1 MGDRPIGRMGN
12 IMMQSKIISCAGALA
27 LAVLVFCAPN
37 GWSQTLQVIYNFGG
51 PGNGSSLPPAN
62 PYAGI
67 VFDGQGNLYGTTEN
81 GGLVYTP
88 CNGCGTVYELSP
100 NGSGGWNES
109 TLYAFEPFSDGGLP
123 TAPVVLD
130 RFANIYG
137 MTNCPQ
143 DCFYGGGGEVFKL
156 AHGSW
161 TISDLYSA
169 WEYSGCTPGYDYGT
183 GGMVLCSV
191 AFDHSSHLYGS
202 TVIGGNM
209 GSDCNKGC
217 GQVFV
222 LGQISVLSWYYIV
235 VHDFADAGSD
245 GRFPQGLLNF
255 DADNNIYG
263 TTGAGGSANHGTVYM
278 LTPNRD
284 REGWSETLLYSFQG
298 GTSDGANP
306 IAGVVLD
313 AAGNVYGTTSEG
325 GSAGLGTVYMLTPSN
340 GAWTETLLYS
350 FQGGGDASTPNS
362 SLSFDAAGNLY
373 GTAGGG
379 ADNQGTIFKLT
390 PSGGHWTESVVH
402 TFTGGADGGQ
412 PFGGVTIDSSG
423 NLYGTAS
430 IGGTYGQT
438 GGVAFE
444 ITP

>member
-1 MGDRPIGRMGN
+1 MGN

-156 AHGSW
+156 AHGPW

-298 GTSDGANP
+298 G
-306 IAGVVLD
+306 
-313 AAGNVYGTTSEG
+313 
-325 GSAGLGTVYMLTPSN
+325 
-340 GAWTETLLYS
+340 
-350 FQGGGDASTPNS
+350 GDASTPNS

-379 ADNQGTIFKLT
+379 AGNQGTIFKLT